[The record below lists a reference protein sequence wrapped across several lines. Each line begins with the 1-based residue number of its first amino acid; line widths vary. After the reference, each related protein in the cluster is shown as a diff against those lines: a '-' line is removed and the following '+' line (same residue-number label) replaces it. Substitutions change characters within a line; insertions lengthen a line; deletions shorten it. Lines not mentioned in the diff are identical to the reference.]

1 MDILWLALIIQT
13 IFFIVKNA
21 YIPVL
26 IFIITSLLI
35 QVFSKNPLYFILF
48 PMIVAHA
55 FYYCYSGKKEGFWWR
70 KKKKKLF
77 KAGKALTKN
86 IADSARKKIADS
98 ARKNIAD
105 SARKNIADS
114 ALKYKT
120 ALDSKI
126 NEFNNVKNDYIRTK
140 SQLDKC
146 NRDKSSLESAK
157 SSLESANR
165 KLHSANQ
172 IALSDIATANNKA
185 LDEERAKTYTCKTN
199 LSSMTSNRDEIEKE
213 RDKYIANNKALTT
226 DLNKANALSEARK
239 KSLATAKGNMNTI
252 YTQVKE
258 YE

>member
-26 IFIITSLLI
+26 IFIITSLLV

-55 FYYCYSGKKEGFWWR
+55 FYYCYSVKKEGFIIPKNLKDQV
-70 KKKKKLF
+70 KKVM
-77 KAGKALTKN
+77 
-86 IADSARKKIADS
+86 DSARRQAMEQQKRSMDM
-98 ARKNIAD
+98 ARKH
-105 SARKNIADS
+105 
-114 ALKYKT
+114 KT
-120 ALDSKI
+120 VLDSKI
-126 NEFNNVKNDYIRTK
+126 NEINNVKKDYINAK

-172 IALSDIATANNKA
+172 TALSDIATANNKA
-185 LDEERAKTYTCKTN
+185 LNEERAKTNTCNTN
-199 LSSMTSNRDEIEKE
+199 LSSMTRYRDQIKKE
-213 RDKYIANNKALTT
+213 RDTYNANNKALTI

-239 KSLATAKGNMNTI
+239 KSLATAKDNMNTI
-252 YTQVKE
+252 YTQVKK
-258 YE
+258 YG

>member
-26 IFIITSLLI
+26 IFIITSLLV

-55 FYYCYSGKKEGFWWR
+55 FYYCYSGKKEGFR
-70 KKKKKLF
+70 LKKYKFIKKAGKAC
-77 KAGKALTKN
+77 KAGKALMKN

-98 ARKNIAD
+98 A
-105 SARKNIADS
+105 
-114 ALKYKT
+114 LKYKT
-120 ALDSKI
+120 VLDSKI
-126 NEFNNVKNDYIRTK
+126 NEINNVKNDYIRTK
-140 SQLDKC
+140 SELDKC
-146 NRDKSSLESAK
+146 NRAK

-185 LDEERAKTYTCKTN
+185 LNEERAKTNTCNTN
-199 LSSMTSNRDEIEKE
+199 LSSMTRYRDQIEKE

-239 KSLATAKGNMNTI
+239 KSLATAKDNMNTI

>member
-26 IFIITSLLI
+26 IFIITSLLV

-55 FYYCYSGKKEGFWWR
+55 FYYCYSVKKEGFR
-70 KKKKKLF
+70 LKKKYKKF
-77 KAGKALTKN
+77 IKKAGKACKAGKALTKN

-98 ARKNIAD
+98 A
-105 SARKNIADS
+105 
-114 ALKYKT
+114 LKYKT
-120 ALDSKI
+120 VLDSKI
-126 NEFNNVKNDYIRTK
+126 NEINNVKNHYIRTK
-140 SQLDKC
+140 SELDKC
-146 NRDKSSLESAK
+146 NRAK

-172 IALSDIATANNKA
+172 TALSDIATANNKA
-185 LDEERAKTYTCKTN
+185 LIEERAKTNTCNTN
-199 LSSMTSNRDEIEKE
+199 LSSMTRDRDQIEEE
-213 RDKYIANNKALTT
+213 RDNYIANNKALTR

-239 KSLATAKGNMNTI
+239 KSLATAKDNMNTI